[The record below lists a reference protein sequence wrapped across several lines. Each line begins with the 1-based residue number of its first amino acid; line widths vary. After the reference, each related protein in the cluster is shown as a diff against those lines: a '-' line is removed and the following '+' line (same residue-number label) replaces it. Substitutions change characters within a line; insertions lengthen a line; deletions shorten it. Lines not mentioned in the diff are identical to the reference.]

1 MRMTCNGMTLVRFL
15 DITSVEAAVVRRH
28 EAELVTAV
36 DWRQNLVTLPNG
48 SCAWMKIGPN
58 WKMETCWRW

>member
-1 MRMTCNGMTLVRFL
+1 MTGTELRSL
-15 DITSVEAAVVRRH
+15 HHITSVEAAVVRRQ

-48 SCAWMKIGPN
+48 SNVDESGPN